1 MNRKQKV
8 VTLIALILFWVSCL
22 FAPWELTDGLSH
34 RDVIKYSPVFKAP
47 SGGSWQKRRPSVKV
61 AYTWGVLLV
70 SYGMIV
76 LLLANTKK
84 EGTPEQSRAADRQR
98 AAADA

>member
-1 MNRKQKV
+1 MNKKQKV
-8 VTLIALILFWVSCL
+8 VTGVALALFWVSCL
-22 FAPWELTDGLSH
+22 FAPWELTEGAGH
-34 RDVIKYSPVFKAP
+34 RDTINYSPVFKAP
-47 SGGSWQKRRPSVKV
+47 SGGSWQKRQPSVNV

-84 EGTPEQSRAADRQR
+84 DEPSER
-98 AAADA
+98 